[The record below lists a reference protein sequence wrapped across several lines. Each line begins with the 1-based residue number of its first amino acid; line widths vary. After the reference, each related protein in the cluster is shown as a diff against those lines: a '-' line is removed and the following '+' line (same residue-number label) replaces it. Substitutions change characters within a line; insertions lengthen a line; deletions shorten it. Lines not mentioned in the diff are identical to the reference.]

1 MKKSGIPIKGYRVNK
16 DGKLVKNLRA
26 LSVSERLQR
35 EAKPRQK
42 YKRGK

>member
-1 MKKSGIPIKGYRVNK
+1 MKKKGIPIKGYRMK

-26 LSVSERLQR
+26 LSVSDRLKR
-35 EAKPRQK
+35 EAKPPQK

>member
-1 MKKSGIPIKGYRVNK
+1 VKKRGIAIKGYRMK